1 MEKICI
7 TVEVFEKYILDRI
20 SSALESLQFSKEQ
33 WILISHEESYA
44 YYAFSQKPELYTSG
58 VMLLDYTMDGLH
70 TYKMYMGKIQGED
83 VIMEKRQSFSDPEI
97 LSIVGKNKS
106 FNDGYSHLMEIIRSV
121 MPDRSLSSVYLTG
134 QGFDVSEFPKEFA
147 QMLCT
152 GRKAFAGQNLF
163 VKGACYCA
171 SEEVQPRLFKD
182 VIPAC
187 YNRITTTV
195 ETDIIERGVP
205 KRFRLVRAGTNWY
218 MAERNIDFILD
229 DVTRIKFILR
239 SCDTNIEY
247 EEYVDISDIP
257 YRQGKLTRIN
267 MDISFKND
275 NTMLVTVTDRGF
287 GDFAKSS
294 GKVIRKEICL
304 DTQSNVSE
312 GNV

>member
-1 MEKICI
+1 M
-7 TVEVFEKYILDRI
+7 
-20 SSALESLQFSKEQ
+20 A
-33 WILISHEESYA
+33 
-44 YYAFSQKPELYTSG
+44 
-58 VMLLDYTMDGLH
+58 
-70 TYKMYMGKIQGED
+70 
-83 VIMEKRQSFSDPEI
+83 
-97 LSIVGKNKS
+97 
-106 FNDGYSHLMEIIRSV
+106 
-121 MPDRSLSSVYLTG
+121 
-134 QGFDVSEFPKEFA
+134 EFPKEFA

-195 ETDIIERGVP
+195 ETDIIERGVS

-239 SCDTNIEY
+239 SCDTNNEY